1 MKSFKQI
8 WHGLFH
14 RGEPNDGRYKV
25 VVDET
30 HLSLDRHFTTSV
42 MVDEE
47 DEIVPKVER
56 EMKHSYA
63 EKIKITGVFYQASK
77 GGTFEKAAL
86 MDETIQEIYTFF
98 EQVLPKERV
107 RNYVLTLLASFLN
120 GSTGNEK
127 FQERGRNSLRRSW
140 RRVRWQSCGGR
151 NIWRIQSRWSVD
163 DDVVSA
169 DVC

>member
-47 DEIVPKVER
+47 DEIVPEVER

-77 GGTFEKAAL
+77 GGIFEKAAL
-86 MDETIQEIYTFF
+86 MDETIQEIKAYNHCHDY
-98 EQVLPKERV
+98 Q
-107 RNYVLTLLASFLN
+107 
-120 GSTGNEK
+120 
-127 FQERGRNSLRRSW
+127 
-140 RRVRWQSCGGR
+140 
-151 NIWRIQSRWSVD
+151 D
-163 DDVVSA
+163 DRPA
-169 DVC
+169 L